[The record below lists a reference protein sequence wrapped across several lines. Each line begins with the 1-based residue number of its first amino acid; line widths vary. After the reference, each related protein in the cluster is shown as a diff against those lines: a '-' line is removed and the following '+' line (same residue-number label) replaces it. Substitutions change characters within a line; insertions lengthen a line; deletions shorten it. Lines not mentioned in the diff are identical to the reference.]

1 MQKTGRL
8 INESKMVYRNLGNT
22 GLKVSVLGFGNW
34 VTGHKAEVL
43 ETQKQIMHKAWEA
56 GVNFFDTAEVYGAG

>member
-8 INESKMVYRNLGNT
+8 INESKMVYRTLGNS

-34 VTGHKAEVL
+34 VTGHNAEVL
-43 ETQKQIMHKAWEA
+43 
-56 GVNFFDTAEVYGAG
+56 

>member
-8 INESKMVYRNLGNT
+8 INESKMVYKNLGNT

-43 ETQKQIMHKAWEA
+43 ETQK
-56 GVNFFDTAEVYGAG
+56 